1 MTNYE
6 KKNFNFHRNHS
17 VFYFFRAIDLFPF
30 EHNFDFTT
38 WETSKLIRWGGL
50 SALAISIEESFIRR
64 NKKT

>member
-1 MTNYE
+1 MKRRILT
-6 KKNFNFHRNHS
+6 FTAIILF
-17 VFYFFRAIDLFPF
+17 FYFFRAIDLFPF

-50 SALAISIEESFIRR
+50 SALAISIEEYFIRR